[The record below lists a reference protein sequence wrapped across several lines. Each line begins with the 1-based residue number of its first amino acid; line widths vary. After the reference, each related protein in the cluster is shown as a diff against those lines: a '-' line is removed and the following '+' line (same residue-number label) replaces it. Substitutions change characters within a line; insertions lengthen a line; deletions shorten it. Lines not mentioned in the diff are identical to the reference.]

1 MIKLVTFQKRVAQLT
16 RPGFEHRWET
26 IHGPIAAAFPGL
38 RGYMLGFSLEEGEP
52 PADGVAQLWFETR
65 EACQASYASQ
75 VGRNGSKDASAWLAR
90 REHLLASERWLKRSG
105 ALSLTPFK
113 LLLCLKRQADQ
124 SRAAFLDRLGK
135 LATPAICS
143 VTGATQARLSL
154 DEAGQL
160 LNSKVA
166 GDLTLVTGEA
176 PYDALVELWF
186 TEQGVANRGRER
198 LRNWKDQVF
207 RPDEIARWEDALLRE
222 HVVVMPPPPAFGVEE
237 GQI

>member
-16 RPGFEHRWET
+16 RPAFERRWET

-38 RGYMLGFSLEEGEP
+38 RGYVLGFSLDDGEP
-52 PADGVAQLWFETR
+52 LADGVAQLWFDTR
-65 EACQASYASQ
+65 ESCQASYASEI
-75 VGRNGSKDASAWLAR
+75 GRNGSKDASAWLAR
-90 REHLLASERWLKRSG
+90 REHLLASECWLKRSG
-105 ALSLTPFK
+105 ALSSTPFK
-113 LLLCLKRQADQ
+113 LLLCLKRRVDK
-124 SRAAFLDRLGK
+124 SRASFLDRLGT
-135 LATPAICS
+135 LATPAICT
-143 VTGATQARLSL
+143 VTGASQARLSL

-166 GDLTLVTGEA
+166 GDLTLVTDEA

-186 TEQGVANRGRER
+186 IERDAAQRGREQ
-198 LRNWKDQVF
+198 LRAWKDQVF
-207 RPDEIARWEDALLRE
+207 KPDEIARWEDALLRE